1 MVILRHLVGREHY
14 LTQLLKQV
22 VSREGSFPVMR
33 FMKLSDTERREQAQI
48 EPCRS
53 HELRRTFVTSL
64 LEAGIDINTTR
75 QLVDH
80 TDIQAT
86 ARYDLR
92 DEKARKKASRR

>member
-22 VSREGSFPVMR
+22 VSREGSFSSHAVYEIIR
-33 FMKLSDTERREQAQI
+33 HRTEQAQI

-53 HELRRTFVTSL
+53 HDLRRIFVTSL

-75 QLVDH
+75 
-80 TDIQAT
+80 
-86 ARYDLR
+86 
-92 DEKARKKASRR
+92 